1 MKTLIAALALVST
14 AALAAAV
21 RQPAPDFALKD
32 VSGRTVKLSDY
43 RGRYVVLEWV
53 NPECP
58 YVQKH
63 YGSGNMQGLQR
74 DYTAKNVAWL
84 TIDSTNTDHSE
95 YYAPG
100 KLAGWMRR
108 MGGAP
113 TATLLDPTG
122 TVGRAYGARTTP
134 HLFIVDPKG
143 ELIYAGGIDDRRSTD
158 PDDVKT
164 ARNYVRAAMGEALA
178 GRPVAEASTRP
189 YGCSIKY

>member
-1 MKTLIAALALVST
+1 MKMLIAALALVST

-63 YGSGNMQGLQR
+63 YGSRNMQGLQR
-74 DYTAKNVAWL
+74 DYTARNVAWL
-84 TIDSTNTDHSE
+84 TIDSTHADHSE
-95 YYAPG
+95 YYAPDR
-100 KLAGWMRR
+100 LAAWMKR
-108 MGGAP
+108 MGGTP

-122 TVGRAYGARTTP
+122 TVGRSYGARTTP
-134 HLFIVDPKG
+134 HMFIVDPKG
-143 ELIYAGGIDDRRSTD
+143 ELIYAGGIDDTRSSD

-164 ARNYVRAAMGEALA
+164 AKNYVRAAMGDALA